1 MIVQKKGGSGPAAKP
16 DPDPRATSLNQKGT
30 VVS

>member
-1 MIVQKKGGSGPAAKP
+1 MTIYKRGGSGPAAKR
-16 DPDPRATSLNQKGT
+16 DPDSRATSLNQNSG